1 MSCNVYQSVK
11 RGIVSK
17 RDVSR
22 IAERML
28 AGLGRNEADASVH
41 VIGDARMKA
50 LNRRY
55 RGVGKTTDVLSF
67 PTETGENDLGDLFI
81 SAPQIRRQAKELGIP
96 AKEEFVRML
105 SHGILHLAG
114 YNHEKKRESEKM
126 FGLQEKL
133 VERLNIVRQR
143 RIRLWRKY

>member
-22 IAERML
+22 IADRML

-67 PTETGENDLGDLFI
+67 PTETGGKDLGDLFI
-81 SAPQIRRQAKELGIP
+81 SSPPIRRQGEELGIP

-105 SHGILHLAG
+105 SH
-114 YNHEKKRESEKM
+114 
-126 FGLQEKL
+126 
-133 VERLNIVRQR
+133 
-143 RIRLWRKY
+143 